1 MIIYR
6 PGAASALQDRI
17 GDPMPS
23 RTARNLEI
31 IRLGAP
37 LRRFA
42 RGLQPDPNASS
53 FLVHQA
59 LSSAFAEPPELRRS
73 DELEGALRG
82 DIARLFAGQARRTP
96 ASMKVSHDF
105 G

>member
-1 MIIYR
+1 
-6 PGAASALQDRI
+6 
-17 GDPMPS
+17 MPS
-23 RTARNLEI
+23 LTARNLEI

-53 FLVHQA
+53 FLVHRA

-73 DELEGALRG
+73 DELEASLRS
-82 DIARLFAGQARRTP
+82 DISRLFADQASSRCDP
-96 ASMKVSHDF
+96 MEAS
-105 G
+105 

>member
-1 MIIYR
+1 
-6 PGAASALQDRI
+6 
-17 GDPMPS
+17 MPS

-42 RGLQPDPNASS
+42 GRLQPQDPNASS

-59 LSSAFAEPPELRRS
+59 FSSAFTEPPELRRS
-73 DELEGALRG
+73 DELEASLRG
-82 DIARLFAGQARRTP
+82 DIARLFDEQASAPRGSTGT
-96 ASMKVSHDF
+96 A
-105 G
+105 

>member
-1 MIIYR
+1 
-6 PGAASALQDRI
+6 
-17 GDPMPS
+17 MPS

-42 RGLQPDPNASS
+42 SRLQPDLNASS

-59 LSSAFAEPPELRRS
+59 VSSALAEPPELRRS
-73 DELEGALRG
+73 DELEASLRG
-82 DIARLFAGQARRTP
+82 DIARLFTDQAP
-96 ASMKVSHDF
+96 SPQGPIGLS
-105 G
+105 